1 MTVAYNKNG
10 KPRLVL
16 DCRHINEK
24 LHKFKFKYED
34 MQVARKMLEKGAYVF
49 GFDIRGAYNHID
61 IFAEHRTFLGF
72 SWKYDGVEHYYM
84 YNSLPF
90 GLASAGH
97 IFTKVVRVVI
107 AYLRS
112 KGHIVITFL
121 DDGLGGSKSY
131 EKALMS
137 SEFVRH
143 TLLELG
149 FLLSDEKCQWVPA
162 LTITWLGYFLNMGS
176 GKFYITK
183 DRIKRIQMAL
193 HSFLTQLQNQD
204 LSIVSAKFAA
214 SIAGQIIST
223 QLVLGKIVRLK
234 TRELYKCIDS
244 RLSWESPVFISEKAV
259 EELLFWLQ
267 NISLL
272 NEKGQDLSE
281 SFIVEVSMFCDAS
294 SEGYGGYLEFE
305 SHYTSEGKRSIINES
320 RTCSKDS
327 LDVGRSDKPH
337 VFSDRCLDIHGKTC
351 KDELSGDRS
360 GIVHRIVFPETESLF
375 PKVSSERDQ
384 NSHVRS
390 QEEDLRFPPETG
402 YKRDQ
407 TSQVRALEVDS
418 GFPPE
423 VGSKR
428 DQTLHVR
435 SPEVDLR
442 FSPEV
447 GSVRDKNFCMRSP
460 EVDLRFPPEVGS
472 KRDQMSQV
480 RSPEVDLRFPPEV
493 GSKRDQTS
501 QVRSPEVDLRFSPE
515 VGLDKDE
522 SFCVRSPEVDLR
534 FPLEVGSQRD
544 QTSQVS
550 FPEVDWRFSPEV
562 GLDRNKS
569 FCVRSPEVDLRFSLE
584 VGSYRDKNSSLR
596 SPEVDMRISLEL
608 EKGKD
613 QANKSMTFGYGS
625 EPNIKGFDKTI
636 TNEVLGSWNNEEKGK
651 SSTWREAE
659 AVRRVLKSSL
669 DQIRGRN
676 VKVYSDNKNVQ
687 SVLNVGS
694 RKEDLQNVANDVYG
708 ICQSND
714 ISMSIQWIPRELNE
728 RSDYL
733 SRCRDS
739 DDWSVQEWVFKY
751 LDEKWGPHTIDR
763 FASFYNT
770 QCTRFNSR
778 WWVPGT
784 LAVDALGQFWG
795 KPEVNWAV
803 PPPRLIPQILKK
815 IEKENAICTLIV
827 PEWPSAPFYPALQ
840 SDSVKSHIVDTFV
853 LPRINVIKKGL
864 GNNGF
869 FVKEPLSFNMLALKF
884 VFTSC

>member
-1 MTVAYNKNG
+1 MIDYGYKIPFKELPENFHAKNNKSARDNHEFVTKEIQKLVSKKCISEVAEKPKIINPLTVAYNKNG

-107 AYLRS
+107 TYLRS

-149 FLLSDEKCQWVPA
+149 FLLSDEKCQWIPA

-183 DRIKRIQMAL
+183 DGIKRIQLAL

-204 LSIVSAKFAA
+204 LSIVSAKFVA
-214 SIAGQIIST
+214 SIVGQIIST

-281 SFIVEVSMFCDAS
+281 SFSVEVSMFCDAS

-305 SHYTSEGKRSIINES
+305 SHYTSEGKRSVINES
-320 RTCSKDS
+320 STCSKDS
-327 LDVGRSDKPH
+327 MDVGRSDKPH

-351 KDELSGDRS
+351 IDELSGDRS
-360 GIVHRIVFPETESLF
+360 GIVHRIIFPETESLF

-418 GFPPE
+418 ELPLE

-460 EVDLRFPPEVGS
+460 EVDLRFSLEVGS

-515 VGLDKDE
+515 VGLDRDE

-544 QTSQVS
+544 QTSQVRS
-550 FPEVDWRFSPEV
+550 PEVDLRFSPEVGSDRDKNSCLRSPEVDLRFPLEVGSQRDQTSQVRSPEVDLRFSPEV
-562 GLDRNKS
+562 GLDRDKS
-569 FCVRSPEVDLRFSLE
+569 FCVRSPEVDLRFCPE
-584 VGSYRDKNSSLR
+584 VGSDRDKNSCLR

-625 EPNIKGFDKTI
+625 EPNKKGFDKTI

-659 AVRRVLKSSL
+659 AVRRVLNSSL

-694 RKEDLQNVANDVYG
+694 RKEDLQNVANDVFE

-751 LDEKWGPHTIDR
+751 LDEKWGPHTR
-763 FASFYNT
+763 
-770 QCTRFNSR
+770 
-778 WWVPGT
+778 
-784 LAVDALGQFWG
+784 
-795 KPEVNWAV
+795 
-803 PPPRLIPQILKK
+803 PRK
-815 IEKENAICTLIV
+815 
-827 PEWPSAPFYPALQ
+827 
-840 SDSVKSHIVDTFV
+840 
-853 LPRINVIKKGL
+853 
-864 GNNGF
+864 
-869 FVKEPLSFNMLALKF
+869 
-884 VFTSC
+884 